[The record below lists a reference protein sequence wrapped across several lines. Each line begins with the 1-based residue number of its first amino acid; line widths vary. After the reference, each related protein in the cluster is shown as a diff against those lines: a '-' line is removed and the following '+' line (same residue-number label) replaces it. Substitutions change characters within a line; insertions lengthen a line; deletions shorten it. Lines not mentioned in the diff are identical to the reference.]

1 MNFFQK
7 GDKARAVFY
16 GTTFLQQQQ
25 NRWMG
30 IRGGRTGKLLIQGS
44 FFFFCP
50 PPVMFPIGIPEPD
63 AGSRNENF
71 HFLALP
77 WPSQPALK
85 NICWPMLGK

>member
-44 FFFFCP
+44 FFFFLP
-50 PPVMFPIGIPEPD
+50 TSSNV
-63 AGSRNENF
+63 SNRN
-71 HFLALP
+71 P
-77 WPSQPALK
+77 RTR
-85 NICWPMLGK
+85 CRV